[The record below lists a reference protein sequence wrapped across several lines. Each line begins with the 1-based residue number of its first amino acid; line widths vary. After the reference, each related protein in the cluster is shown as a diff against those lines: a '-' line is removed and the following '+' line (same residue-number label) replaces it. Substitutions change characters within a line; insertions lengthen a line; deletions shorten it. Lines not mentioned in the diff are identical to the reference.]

1 MNRRSKHAAID
12 HPEAPQRRRL
22 RILLSAYSCEP
33 DKDAEPDSAWRWAVG
48 LAHAGHE
55 VWVITRAASATAIER
70 ALAGRR
76 DVNVQVIYYDAPAWA
91 HSWRRGAPDYSML
104 WEWGAYRLAR
114 RLCRTT
120 RFDIV
125 HHVTFGVFRD
135 PSFMAFLGVPFVF
148 GPVGGGEAAPRA
160 LRKTFPLRGRVV
172 DRGRDVANWMVCLDP
187 LMAAVY
193 RRAAA
198 ILCKTGE
205 TRDAIPARY
214 RDKCRVQLEVGIDD
228 PGERLIQPR
237 PREKGRFRVLYVG
250 RLAYPKGVHLGLAA
264 LARLRTTH
272 PEATF
277 TIIGS
282 GPDEAWLRRAA
293 RHFGVADAVSWIPQL
308 DRAGV
313 MRAYAGHDA
322 FLYPSLHESSADAVL
337 DALSRG
343 LPVVA
348 IAAGGPAA
356 LADSPC
362 ALLVP
367 PGEPGETVAA
377 LAGALARIAEDT
389 ALARSMVD
397 AAVRRARQ
405 HYGRDREVARMEQ
418 LYRTA
423 LRVPPSGGAEATQ

>member
-1 MNRRSKHAAID
+1 MNRRSSRPKID
-12 HPEAPQRRRL
+12 RAEAPQRRRL
-22 RILLSAYSCEP
+22 RILLSAYACEP
-33 DKDAEPDSAWRWAVG
+33 DKDSAPDSAWRWAVG

-70 ALAGRR
+70 ALAERR

-91 HSWRRGAPDYSML
+91 HSWRRGAPDYSLL

-148 GPVGGGEAAPRA
+148 GPVGGGESVPRA
-160 LRKTFPLRGRVV
+160 LRKTLPLRGRMV
-172 DRGRDVANWMVCLDP
+172 DRGRDVANWMVCIDP

-198 ILCKTGE
+198 ILCKTDE
-205 TRDAIPARY
+205 TLAAIPARY
-214 RDKCRVQLEVGIDD
+214 RDKCRVQLDVGIDD
-228 PGERLIQPR
+228 PGEQRLQPR
-237 PREKGRFRVLYVG
+237 SRETGRFRVLYVG
-250 RLAYPKGVHLGLAA
+250 PLAYAKGVHLGLAA

-282 GPDEAWLRRAA
+282 GPDAAWLRRTA
-293 RHFGVADAVSWIPQL
+293 RHIGVEDAVSWIPQL
-308 DRAGV
+308 DRPGIA
-313 MRAYAGHDA
+313 RAYAGHDA
-322 FLYPSLHESSADAVL
+322 FLYPSLHEPSADAVL
-337 DALSRG
+337 EALSRG
-343 LPVVA
+343 LPVVG
-348 IAAGGPAA
+348 IATGGPAV
-356 LADSPC
+356 LADPPC

-397 AAVRRARQ
+397 TAVRRTRQ
-405 HYGRDREVARMEQ
+405 GFGREREVARMEQ

-423 LRVPPSGGAEATQ
+423 LRIPPVGGTPTAR